1 MPGCV
6 RMACASGPK
15 VIRSPAHLTRQ
26 ANDGAANAVGRTI
39 PGESRFAPRSLRP
52 SVSDYVTEQLLELI
66 SAEEEGSRL
75 PSVLALA
82 RSMSVAAPTVRESL
96 RRLQAI
102 GVVEIRHGSGVYV
115 RKAASRVLFAN
126 PYSGPLE
133 ARMILELLDAR
144 LVIEPTVAG
153 RTAVNATN
161 KEIDELGE
169 ILDEAAE
176 LLDGHDPLLHG
187 VNMAFH
193 RGVAQF
199 SGNAILAQTVESI
212 VELYTAEQLVILRLF
227 DNRLRDH
234 EEHVAIYDAIRRRDA
249 GDAAELM
256 RQHLEDVL
264 VVLEERLGK
273 AGAAHAAQRGAP
285 RGKGVGLSRR

>member
-1 MPGCV
+1 LTK
-6 RMACASGPK
+6 RAS
-15 VIRSPAHLTRQ
+15 
-26 ANDGAANAVGRTI
+26 DGATNAAGRTI
-39 PGESRFAPRSLRP
+39 PGESRFAPRALRP

-75 PSVLALA
+75 PSVVALA
-82 RSMSVAAPTVRESL
+82 ESMSVATPTVRESL
-96 RRLQAI
+96 RRLQGI

-115 RKAASRVLFAN
+115 RKAASRVLLAN

-153 RTAVNATN
+153 RTAVNATD
-161 KEIDELGE
+161 KEIRELRE

-193 RGVAQF
+193 RGVAYF

-212 VELYTAEQLVILRLF
+212 VELYNAEQLVILRLF
-227 DNRLRDH
+227 DNRVRDH
-234 EEHVAIYDAIRRRDA
+234 EEHLAIYDAIRRRDA
-249 GDAAELM
+249 GDATELM

-273 AGAAHAAQRGAP
+273 AGAAHAGQRGAP
-285 RGKGVGLSRR
+285 RDGKGVGLSRR

>member
-1 MPGCV
+1 M
-6 RMACASGPK
+6 
-15 VIRSPAHLTRQ
+15 TRQ

-115 RKAASRVLFAN
+115 RKAASRVLFA
-126 PYSGPLE
+126 
-133 ARMILELLDAR
+133 D
-144 LVIEPTVAG
+144 
-153 RTAVNATN
+153 
-161 KEIDELGE
+161 KEIDELRE

-234 EEHVAIYDAIRRRDA
+234 DEHVAIYDAIRRRDA
-249 GDAAELM
+249 GDATELM

-273 AGAAHAAQRGAP
+273 AGAAHAVQRGAP